1 MLDDTHMYC
10 QSQTTT
16 MQETNTMTLTNT
28 MCSDMRHMDVHTYI
42 FIFAT
47 EVLMWFGS
55 KPGRFVSKQLLSS

>member
-42 FIFAT
+42 FIFSLLRSLCGSAANLA
-47 EVLMWFGS
+47 VLYPNNF
-55 KPGRFVSKQLLSS
+55 